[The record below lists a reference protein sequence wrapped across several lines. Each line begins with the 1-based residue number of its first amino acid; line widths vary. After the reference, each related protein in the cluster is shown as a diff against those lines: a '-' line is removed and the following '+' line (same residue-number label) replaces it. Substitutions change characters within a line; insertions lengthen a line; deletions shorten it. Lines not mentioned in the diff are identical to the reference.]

1 MFLLTFVCSIAILYF
16 KNIAYFLICVVLWII
31 TIMENKKFKNDMKMY
46 ELVEEGI
53 VNLNN
58 IPVFLNK

>member
-1 MFLLTFVCSIAILYF
+1 
-16 KNIAYFLICVVLWII
+16 
-31 TIMENKKFKNDMKMY
+31 MENKKFKNDMKMY

-58 IPVFLNK
+58 IPVFLNKWYLNRNTKDKMLFALERTKYV